1 MPEFEAKLVRPEA
14 TGSWTYLTV
23 PFDAARMYGTEAR
36 VQVKGTINGIPYQ
49 GTLMPHGDGRHFMV
63 VNKELRDMA
72 KVQPG
77 DTVKVVMEQ
86 DPEQRTVQAPEDFLL
101 ALQSNEAANAIYDKL
116 SYAYQKE
123 YVAWIE
129 AAKRADTRVSRIHK
143 AVDKLAD
150 GKKLK

>member
-1 MPEFEAKLVRPEA
+1 
-14 TGSWTYLTV
+14 
-23 PFDAARMYGTEAR
+23 
-36 VQVKGTINGIPYQ
+36 
-49 GTLMPHGDGRHFMV
+49 
-63 VNKELRDMA
+63 MA

-77 DTVKVVMEQ
+77 DMVKVVMEQ

-116 SYAYQKE
+116 SNAYQKE